1 MKKRPFWLGEIARLW
16 RQKPIVWLSG
26 VRRVGKT
33 SLSRQIADGHYYN
46 CDLPSVQRQLAD
58 PEMFFAQ
65 HRSKAPLLLD
75 EVHRI
80 ADPALA
86 LKIAADEFPG
96 LRILATGS
104 STLQA
109 TGKFRDSLTDR
120 KRSVHLCPV
129 LWSECQGSFEQPDLN
144 RRLLHGGLP
153 GVLLGGRP
161 DPSFFAD
168 WMDSF
173 YARDIQELFGVRN
186 RTGFMA
192 LFKLIALRNG
202 GLLDITDLAKQAGT
216 SRPTVLAHLD
226 AMEISHAILRVPPFH
241 GGGPRE
247 IVRRP
252 RVFAF
257 DTGIVAHIRGWES
270 IREDDRGLLWENLV
284 LDELRA
290 VMPHDAIHYWRDK
303 SQRAIDFIVA
313 HASGSVDAIEAK
325 INPDALDPDALKA
338 FRKLY
343 PRGNNFLICPFVREP
358 HVLKIGGLNVEVRN
372 TPRHPGDIHPDS
384 GRPS

>member
-1 MKKRPFWLGEIARLW
+1 MQARPFWLDEIARLW
-16 RQKPIVWLSG
+16 EQKSIVWLSG

-33 SLSRQIADGHYYN
+33 SLCRQIPNGHYFN

-65 HRSKAPLLLD
+65 HRADAPLLLD

-86 LKIAADEFPG
+86 LKIAADEHPG

-120 KRSVHLCPV
+120 KRSLRLPPV
-129 LWSECQGSFEQPDLN
+129 LWRECLWSFDQPDFD

-153 GVLLGGRP
+153 GVLLAERP
-161 DPSFFAD
+161 DPAFFGD
-168 WMDSF
+168 WMDGF
-173 YARDIQELFGVRN
+173 FARDIQELFGIRN

-192 LFKLIALRNG
+192 LVKLVALRNG
-202 GLLDITDLAKQAGT
+202 GLLDVTDLAKEAGV
-216 SRPTVLAHLD
+216 SRPTVMAHLD
-226 AMEISHAILRVPPFH
+226 AMEIAHAIVRVPPFH
-241 GGGPRE
+241 GGGHRE

-252 RVFAF
+252 RVYAF
-257 DTGIVAHIRGWES
+257 DTGLVAHVRGWTT

-290 VMPHDAIHYWRDK
+290 VHPHAAIHYWRDK
-303 SQRAIDFIVA
+303 SQREIDFVVEHSEGRA
-313 HASGSVDAIEAK
+313 DAMEAK
-325 INPDALDPDALKA
+325 VSPDAFDPDALKA
-338 FRKLY
+338 FRALY
-343 PRGNNFLICPFVREP
+343 PRGANYLVCPFVTEP
-358 HVLKIGGLNVEVRN
+358 YTLRKGGLVVTVCG
-372 TPRHPGDIHPDS
+372 TPA
-384 GRPS
+384 